1 MVAEVGMVC
10 QLIQDYKQLSINRF
24 ELESISL
31 KFSRTNNRKDE
42 TFRFKMKILQKQM
55 KKSLKRSSVFFNVS
69 FFLVFVI
76 SIGG

>member
-31 KFSRTNNRKDE
+31 KFSRTNKDE